1 MMLDRLK
8 TWYDGF
14 RGAGDHAIT
23 VPPMDGALRPNTA
36 LDEARTLFDWP
47 SPDNVATDGD
57 TAVFS
62 SGAEVLRVRPGEAPV
77 HLRTHP
83 APVTALAA
91 HQGALATALATGEVL
106 ISGGPHDGQRLA
118 ASADLPISCPVAL
131 AFRDGDTLLIGNG
144 SDRHDAGEW
153 RHDLLTRTAS
163 GSVWQVDL
171 KTGAAECL
179 ARNLAWPRGLLPLP
193 EGVLVSEAWR
203 ARLVVLRPGAEPDPV
218 STELPAYPGG
228 LSAAPDGGVFVS
240 LFAPRRRLTELVMRE
255 TAYRDRMMAEIE
267 PEYWISPSLRPMES
281 YYEPLQGGTL
291 KKLAML
297 KPWAPSRS
305 YGLVLELDSSFDAR
319 RSFHSRAD
327 GTRHGISSTALI
339 GGTLVVAATGGDVMV
354 ALDMEGV

>member
-1 MMLDRLK
+1 MLEGVK
-8 TWYDGF
+8 AWYDGL
-14 RGAGDHAIT
+14 RGAGEHAIT

-36 LDEARTLFDWP
+36 LDEAETLFDWP
-47 SPDNVATDGD
+47 SPDNAVAAGD
-57 TAVFS
+57 TVYFS
-62 SGAEVLRVRPGEAPV
+62 SGHDVERFRIGEVPV
-77 HLRTHP
+77 KVQTHP
-83 APVTALAA
+83 APVSALGT
-91 HQGALATALATGEVL
+91 HGSILATGLASGEVL
-106 ISGGPHDGQRLA
+106 ISGGAHDGRRIT
-118 ASADLPISCPVAL
+118 ASAELPISCPVAV
-131 AFRDGDTLLIGNG
+131 AFRDADTLLIGNG
-144 SDRHDAGEW
+144 SDRHDAGQW
-153 RHDLLTRTAS
+153 RHDLLTRTTA

-171 KTGAAECL
+171 KTGTVECL
-179 ARNLAWPRGLLPLP
+179 ARGLAWPRGLLPLRD
-193 EGVLVSEAWR
+193 GVLVSEAWR
-203 ARLVVLRPGAEPDPV
+203 AQLVVLRPGAAPEAV

-228 LSAAPDGGVFVS
+228 LTAAPAGGVFVS

-255 TAYRDRMMAEIE
+255 TAYRERMMAEIE

-305 YGLVLELDSSFDAR
+305 YGLVLELDSNFDAR

-327 GTRHGISSTALI
+327 GTRHGISSTALV